1 MAGET
6 DGEDRFRWAVKSA
19 AQGERNGFCYL
30 GYCYRDGFGCEVDV
44 KRAKENYL
52 VAAEL
57 GHVFSMVSLGD
68 LLDKDDPQRFVWFGR
83 AASSGYSTSFLNE
96 MSG

>member
-19 AQGERNGFCYL
+19 AQGERDGFCYL

-44 KRAKENYL
+44 ERAKENYL

-57 GHVFSMVSLGD
+57 GHVYAMIRVGKS
-68 LLDKDDPQRFVWFGR
+68 QRR
-83 AASSGYSTSFLNE
+83 SAANCLAWKSCFKWRVFLFLE
-96 MSG
+96 RI